1 MNWMTALLNVAF
13 AESSSFMPPQGTAI
27 AAQYDNLYAFIVW
40 LSTIAS
46 LIVIGGM
53 IYFVMKYRRKT
64 DTDKTPYISHNT
76 FLEFLWSFIPLVI
89 FLAFFGWGW
98 YLYHEMRQMPEDALE
113 VHIFGHQWAWDISY
127 KSGKN
132 TTNDF
137 YVPVN
142 TPVKLIMTSRDV
154 LHSFYI
160 PAMRIKQ
167 DVVPGM
173 YTTLWFN
180 AEKTG
185 DYQIFCAEYCGAA
198 HSGMLAKMHVVSTS
212 EYETWLQE
220 NDEGLTLAQKGE
232 KLFNSKGCVACH
244 SVDGGTRTG
253 PTWKGLFAAKSH
265 SVDGGT
271 VDVDE
276 NYIRESILE
285 PNAKI
290 AKGFPAGVMPSF
302 QGQLTE
308 DQLVALV
315 EYIKTLK

>member
-198 HSGMLAKMHVVSTS
+198 HSGMLAKMHVVPTS

-253 PTWKGLFAAKSH
+253 PTWKGLFAAKGH